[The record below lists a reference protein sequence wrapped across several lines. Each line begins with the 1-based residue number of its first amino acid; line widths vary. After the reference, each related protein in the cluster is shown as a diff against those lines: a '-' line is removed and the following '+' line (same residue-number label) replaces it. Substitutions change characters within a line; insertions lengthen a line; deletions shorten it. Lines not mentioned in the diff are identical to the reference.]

1 MILDESCH
9 LGRTFPEENTLSDIV
24 LLFNGVLQ
32 EKIQAGEIYIETDE
46 QIRLP
51 KVTFQKMVEECKE
64 RFCCAWNKTYREMT
78 FGEIYREVYE
88 YMSELMLIEERHE
101 DIIIKPVMGKIMGTY
116 PPDFHLK
123 GAKDE

>member
-1 MILDESCH
+1 
-9 LGRTFPEENTLSDIV
+9 
-24 LLFNGVLQ
+24 
-32 EKIQAGEIYIETDE
+32 
-46 QIRLP
+46 
-51 KVTFQKMVEECKE
+51 
-64 RFCCAWNKTYREMT
+64 MT